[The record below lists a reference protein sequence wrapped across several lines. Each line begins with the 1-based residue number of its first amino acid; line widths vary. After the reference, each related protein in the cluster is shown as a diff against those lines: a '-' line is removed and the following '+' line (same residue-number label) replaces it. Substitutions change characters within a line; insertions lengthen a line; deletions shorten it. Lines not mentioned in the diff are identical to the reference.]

1 MIFNKATTVAVF
13 GLLALVGAK
22 ADGSSAEQR
31 EFNRPDTPIPGVTI
45 NNDEVGRYCILGQKD
60 SPKGYACFSLLGNIR
75 ARMFEHKNLNGF
87 MTLAG
92 EGKRNNGCS
101 TPPRRIRCADDKL
114 LALCDGSAFVLIDN
128 GATQSFA
135 TDVDNVTV
143 TPSKQAHC
151 LRLNVERQKG
161 PGYKGVSIASTSCP
175 DSPAFHLA
183 DKWTNP

>member
-75 ARMFEHKNLNGF
+75 ARMFEHENLNGF

-92 EGKRNNGCS
+92 E
-101 TPPRRIRCADDKL
+101 
-114 LALCDGSAFVLIDN
+114 AFVLIDN

-135 TDVDNVTV
+135 TDVDKVTV